1 LDSYINIDK
10 ELEIN
15 PSINA
20 PLKEKK
26 TRFAMYKI
34 GTMINTMYAKVKRS
48 PRFTNMDKQPLLI
61 INWTHFVVYVIEK
74 I

>member
-48 PRFTNMDKQPLLI
+48 PRFTNMDYDTISQ
-61 INWTHFVVYVIEK
+61 T
-74 I
+74 